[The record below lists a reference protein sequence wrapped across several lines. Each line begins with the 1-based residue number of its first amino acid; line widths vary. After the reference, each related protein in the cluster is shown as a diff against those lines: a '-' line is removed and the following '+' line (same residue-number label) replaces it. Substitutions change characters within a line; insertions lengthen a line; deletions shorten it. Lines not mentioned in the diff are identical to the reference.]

1 MKISGI
7 MAFSSN
13 DIKVGSNIEVDGA
26 PWRVIGNFV
35 FFLLLFFWV
44 FELNQKGIDFLL
56 IGYNVLG
63 FNIP

>member
-1 MKISGI
+1 

-26 PWRVIGNFV
+26 PWRVMGNFV
-35 FFLLLFFWV
+35 FLFFFWV
-44 FELNQKGIDFLL
+44 FEVNQKGIDFLL

-63 FNIP
+63 FDIP

>member
-26 PWRVIGNFV
+26 PWRVIGTYSYIF
-35 FFLLLFFWV
+35 FFLL
-44 FELNQKGIDFLL
+44 ICFL
-56 IGYNVLG
+56 YS
-63 FNIP
+63 F